1 MDVHHLRILFTIP
14 HAQNAILCCQTIL
27 HWHKNGW
34 CDGVMV
40 RWDMA
45 MVNLYGIYHQ
55 HLSTYVFV
63 CIVKMVNGKNCKE
76 KAKCANLYSSFVSR
90 KETNQ
95 ILPKRKKKSTER
107 RDGGG
112 NSQPES
118 IAKWNDHDFQNC
130 SSWFSFPLSTGI
142 RLPFFDSTSSSSIG
156 IGDTGHRIWR
166 LVKPYE

>member
-45 MVNLYGIYHQ
+45 MVNLYAIYTSIY
-55 HLSTYVFV
+55 LCV
-63 CIVKMVNGKNCKE
+63 CIVKMANGKNCKE
-76 KAKCANLYSSFVSR
+76 KEKCANLYSSFVSR

-95 ILPKRKKKSTER
+95 ILPKRKKKVR
-107 RDGGG
+107 RGREEK
-112 NSQPES
+112 QPTREHT
-118 IAKWNDHDFQNC
+118 K
-130 SSWFSFPLSTGI
+130 
-142 RLPFFDSTSSSSIG
+142 
-156 IGDTGHRIWR
+156 
-166 LVKPYE
+166 VKRSRF